1 MTGYIRISM
10 VICVQQKER
19 RTFQMKTYKNFKDQV
34 ERIET
39 QNDLI
44 DAHIAICQ
52 AYSAYKIT
60 HAQFDEL
67 RNAMILKRLEKKIA
81 WGQGI

>member
-1 MTGYIRISM
+1 
-10 VICVQQKER
+10 
-19 RTFQMKTYKNFKDQV
+19 MKTYRNFKNQV
-34 ERIET
+34 ARIET

-52 AYSAYKIT
+52 AYSAYRIT

>member
-1 MTGYIRISM
+1 
-10 VICVQQKER
+10 
-19 RTFQMKTYKNFKDQV
+19 MKTYRQFKNQV
-34 ERIET
+34 ANIET

-52 AYSAYKIT
+52 AYSAYKLT

>member
-1 MTGYIRISM
+1 MT
-10 VICVQQKER
+10 
-19 RTFQMKTYKNFKDQV
+19 TFKNFKNQV
-34 ERIET
+34 EKIQN

-52 AYSAYKIT
+52 AYSAYKLT
-60 HAQFDEL
+60 HKQFDEL

>member
-1 MTGYIRISM
+1 MT
-10 VICVQQKER
+10 
-19 RTFQMKTYKNFKDQV
+19 TYKNFKKQV
-34 ERIET
+34 ANIQT

>member
-1 MTGYIRISM
+1 MTTFKTFKNQVARI
-10 VICVQQKER
+10 Q
-19 RTFQMKTYKNFKDQV
+19 N
-34 ERIET
+34 

-52 AYSAYKIT
+52 AYSAYRLT
-60 HAQFDEL
+60 HKQFDEL
-67 RNAMILKRLEKKIA
+67 RDAMILKRLEKKIA

>member
-1 MTGYIRISM
+1 
-10 VICVQQKER
+10 
-19 RTFQMKTYKNFKDQV
+19 MKTYEKFKAQV

-52 AYSAYKIT
+52 AYSAYKLT

>member
-1 MTGYIRISM
+1 MT
-10 VICVQQKER
+10 
-19 RTFQMKTYKNFKDQV
+19 TFKNFQNQV
-34 ERIET
+34 ARIQN

-52 AYSAYKIT
+52 AYSAYRLT
-60 HAQFDEL
+60 HKQFDEL
-67 RNAMILKRLEKKIA
+67 RDAMILKRLEKKIA

>member
-1 MTGYIRISM
+1 
-10 VICVQQKER
+10 
-19 RTFQMKTYKNFKDQV
+19 MKTYKNFKDQV
-34 ERIET
+34 ARIET

-60 HAQFDEL
+60 NAQFDEL

>member
-1 MTGYIRISM
+1 
-10 VICVQQKER
+10 
-19 RTFQMKTYKNFKDQV
+19 MKTYKNFKDQV
-34 ERIET
+34 ARIET

-52 AYSAYKIT
+52 AYSAYRLT

>member
-1 MTGYIRISM
+1 
-10 VICVQQKER
+10 
-19 RTFQMKTYKNFKDQV
+19 MKTYRNFKNQV
-34 ERIET
+34 ARIET

-52 AYSAYKIT
+52 AYSGYRIT

>member
-1 MTGYIRISM
+1 
-10 VICVQQKER
+10 
-19 RTFQMKTYKNFKDQV
+19 MKTYKNFKDQV
-34 ERIET
+34 ARIET

-52 AYSAYKIT
+52 AYSAYKLT
-60 HAQFDEL
+60 HAQFNEL

>member
-1 MTGYIRISM
+1 
-10 VICVQQKER
+10 
-19 RTFQMKTYKNFKDQV
+19 MKTYKNFKDQV
-34 ERIET
+34 ARIET

-52 AYSAYKIT
+52 AYSAYKLT

-81 WGQGI
+81 WGEGI

>member
-1 MTGYIRISM
+1 
-10 VICVQQKER
+10 
-19 RTFQMKTYKNFKDQV
+19 MKTYENFKAQV

-52 AYSAYKIT
+52 AYSAYKLT
-60 HAQFDEL
+60 NAQFDEL

>member
-1 MTGYIRISM
+1 
-10 VICVQQKER
+10 
-19 RTFQMKTYKNFKDQV
+19 MKTYKNFKDQV
-34 ERIET
+34 ARIET

-52 AYSAYKIT
+52 AYSAYKLT
-60 HAQFDEL
+60 HAQFAEL

>member
-1 MTGYIRISM
+1 MT
-10 VICVQQKER
+10 
-19 RTFQMKTYKNFKDQV
+19 TYKNFKKQV
-34 ERIET
+34 ANIKT

-52 AYSAYKIT
+52 AYSAYRLT
-60 HAQFDEL
+60 HKQFDEL
-67 RNAMILKRLEKKIA
+67 RDAMILKRLEKKIA

>member
-1 MTGYIRISM
+1 
-10 VICVQQKER
+10 
-19 RTFQMKTYKNFKDQV
+19 MKTYKNFKDQV
-34 ERIET
+34 ARIET

-67 RNAMILKRLEKKIA
+67 RDAMILKRLEKKIA

>member
-1 MTGYIRISM
+1 
-10 VICVQQKER
+10 
-19 RTFQMKTYKNFKDQV
+19 MKTYRQFKNQV
-34 ERIET
+34 AKIET

-52 AYSAYKIT
+52 AYSAYKLT
-60 HAQFDEL
+60 PAQFDEL

>member
-1 MTGYIRISM
+1 MT
-10 VICVQQKER
+10 
-19 RTFQMKTYKNFKDQV
+19 TFKNFKNQV
-34 ERIET
+34 ARIQN

-52 AYSAYKIT
+52 AYSAYRLT
-60 HAQFDEL
+60 HKQFDEL

>member
-1 MTGYIRISM
+1 
-10 VICVQQKER
+10 
-19 RTFQMKTYKNFKDQV
+19 MKTYKEFKAQV

-52 AYSAYKIT
+52 AYSAYKLT

>member
-1 MTGYIRISM
+1 MTA
-10 VICVQQKER
+10 
-19 RTFQMKTYKNFKDQV
+19 YKNFKNQV
-34 ERIET
+34 AKIQT

-60 HAQFDEL
+60 HAQFTEL
-67 RNAMILKRLEKKIA
+67 SVDMRAKRTEKKIA

>member
-1 MTGYIRISM
+1 
-10 VICVQQKER
+10 
-19 RTFQMKTYKNFKDQV
+19 MKTYKNFKDQV
-34 ERIET
+34 ARIET

-52 AYSAYKIT
+52 AYSTYKLT
-60 HAQFDEL
+60 NAQFDEL

>member
-1 MTGYIRISM
+1 
-10 VICVQQKER
+10 
-19 RTFQMKTYKNFKDQV
+19 MKTYKNFKDQV

-52 AYSAYKIT
+52 AYSAYKIN

>member
-1 MTGYIRISM
+1 
-10 VICVQQKER
+10 
-19 RTFQMKTYKNFKDQV
+19 MKTYENFKAQV
-34 ERIET
+34 EKIET

-52 AYSAYKIT
+52 AYSAYKLT
-60 HAQFDEL
+60 NAQFDEL

>member
-1 MTGYIRISM
+1 
-10 VICVQQKER
+10 
-19 RTFQMKTYKNFKDQV
+19 MKAFKNFKNQV
-34 ERIET
+34 ANIQT

-52 AYSAYKIT
+52 AYSAYRLT
-60 HAQFDEL
+60 HKQFDEL
-67 RNAMILKRLEKKIA
+67 RDAMILKRLEKKIA

>member
-1 MTGYIRISM
+1 
-10 VICVQQKER
+10 
-19 RTFQMKTYKNFKDQV
+19 MKTYRQFKNQV
-34 ERIET
+34 AKIET

-52 AYSAYKIT
+52 AYSAYKLT

-67 RNAMILKRLEKKIA
+67 RNSMILKRLEKKIA

>member
-1 MTGYIRISM
+1 MYTERNTGGQHNDNFQELQKPARI
-10 VICVQQKER
+10 Q
-19 RTFQMKTYKNFKDQV
+19 N
-34 ERIET
+34 

-52 AYSAYKIT
+52 AYSAYRLT
-60 HAQFDEL
+60 HKQFDEL
-67 RNAMILKRLEKKIA
+67 RDAMILKRLEKKIA

>member
-1 MTGYIRISM
+1 
-10 VICVQQKER
+10 
-19 RTFQMKTYKNFKDQV
+19 MKTYKNFKDQV
-34 ERIET
+34 ARIET

-52 AYSAYKIT
+52 AYSGYKIT
-60 HAQFDEL
+60 HAQFTEL
-67 RNAMILKRLEKKIA
+67 RKGMIAKRAENNIA

>member
-1 MTGYIRISM
+1 
-10 VICVQQKER
+10 
-19 RTFQMKTYKNFKDQV
+19 MKTYKNFKDQV
-34 ERIET
+34 AKIET

-52 AYSAYKIT
+52 AYSAYKLT

>member
-1 MTGYIRISM
+1 
-10 VICVQQKER
+10 
-19 RTFQMKTYKNFKDQV
+19 MKTYEKFKAQV

-52 AYSAYKIT
+52 AYSAYKLT
-60 HAQFDEL
+60 NAQFDEL

>member
-1 MTGYIRISM
+1 MT
-10 VICVQQKER
+10 
-19 RTFQMKTYKNFKDQV
+19 TYKKFQNQV
-34 ERIET
+34 ENIKT

-52 AYSAYKIT
+52 AYSSYKIT
-60 HAQFDEL
+60 HAQFTEL
-67 RNAMILKRLEKKIA
+67 RKGMIDKRAENNIA

>member
-1 MTGYIRISM
+1 MT
-10 VICVQQKER
+10 
-19 RTFQMKTYKNFKDQV
+19 TYKKFQNQV
-34 ERIET
+34 ENIKT

-52 AYSAYKIT
+52 AYSAYKLT

>member
-1 MTGYIRISM
+1 MT
-10 VICVQQKER
+10 
-19 RTFQMKTYKNFKDQV
+19 TFKNFKNQV
-34 ERIET
+34 ARIKN

-52 AYSAYKIT
+52 AYSAYRLT
-60 HAQFDEL
+60 HKQFDEL
-67 RNAMILKRLEKKIA
+67 RDAMILKRLEKKIA

>member
-1 MTGYIRISM
+1 
-10 VICVQQKER
+10 
-19 RTFQMKTYKNFKDQV
+19 MKTYRQFKNQV
-34 ERIET
+34 AKIET

-52 AYSAYKIT
+52 AYSAYKLT

-67 RNAMILKRLEKKIA
+67 RNAMNLKRLEKKIA